1 VHCDLLREKHRMIQ
15 GGNAMGQTW
24 GFRSFT
30 GVLATLV
37 VVSLLSLSP
46 GEALAQAKGTVTL
59 YTSESLDKVNE
70 MKLDFEKRN
79 PGVSLNIYRS
89 GTQVVISKL
98 QAEFQAGGT
107 LADMVWMAD
116 IDYFEDLTK
125 KDLLVPYI
133 PPEADKVPAKFK
145 YEGGRYH
152 EVRLIFNTV
161 GYNTLRVKTRPTS
174 WNDLTDPQRKGKIG
188 VASPFYSGAAFST
201 LGTQVNMPGFG
212 WDFYRKLK
220 QNGVIVEQSNG
231 TVAKKLATG
240 EFHMVSVV
248 DFMVREAK
256 AAGSPVE
263 HIWPKEG
270 AILVPTPVGI
280 LKGAKNPDGARTFL
294 RYLYSPEG
302 QRLFVQ
308 QGYVPVLPGIEGPK
322 GVPPEKLEVVLTD
335 QAYIGKHREE
345 LKAKYRE
352 LFELK

>member
-1 VHCDLLREKHRMIQ
+1 MGKRCRPGLRRVLFGMLLL
-15 GGNAMGQTW
+15 GA
-24 GFRSFT
+24 
-30 GVLATLV
+30 LV
-37 VVSLLSLSP
+37 AVPVE
-46 GEALAQAKGTVTL
+46 EARAQAKGTVTL

-79 PGVSLNIYRS
+79 PGVTLNIYRS

-107 LADMVWMAD
+107 LADMIWMAD
-116 IDYFEDLTK
+116 IDYFEDLAR
-125 KDLLVPYI
+125 KDMLAAYT
-133 PPEADKVPAKFK
+133 PPEADKAPAKFK

-161 GYNTLRVKTRPTS
+161 AYNTLRVKARPSS
-174 WNDLTDPQRKGKIG
+174 WKDLTDPQFKGKVG

-201 LGTQVNMPGFG
+201 LGTQVNLPGFG

-220 QNGVIVEQSNG
+220 ENAVIVEQSNG

-240 EFHMVSVV
+240 EFSVVSVV

-256 AAGSPVE
+256 AAGSPVD

-280 LKGAKNPDGARTFL
+280 LKGAKNPEGARAFL
-294 RYLYSPEG
+294 RYLYFPEG

-322 GVPPEKLEVVLTD
+322 GVPSEKLEVVLTD

>member
-1 VHCDLLREKHRMIQ
+1 MRQPMEGTKLMGLLLA
-15 GGNAMGQTW
+15 GLW
-24 GFRSFT
+24 VL
-30 GVLATLV
+30 GVMAAGAV
-37 VVSLLSLSP
+37 EVSAAAP
-46 GEALAQAKGTVTL
+46 VTL

-79 PGVSLNIYRS
+79 PGVTLNIYRS

-107 LADMVWMAD
+107 LADMIWMA
-116 IDYFEDLTK
+116 
-125 KDLLVPYI
+125 
-133 PPEADKVPAKFK
+133 AKFK

-161 GYNTLRVKTRPTS
+161 AYNTLRVKTRPSS
-174 WNDLTDPQRKGKIG
+174 WKDLTDPQFKGKVG

-201 LGTQVNMPGFG
+201 LGTQVNLPGFG

-220 QNGVIVEQSNG
+220 GNAVIVEQSNG

-240 EFHMVSVV
+240 EFSVVSVV

-256 AAGSPVE
+256 AAGSPVD

-280 LKGAKNPDGARTFL
+280 LKGAKNPEGARAFL
-294 RYLYSPEG
+294 RYLYSTEG

-322 GVPPEKLEVVLTD
+322 GVPAEKLEVVLTD

>member
-1 VHCDLLREKHRMIQ
+1 MERTTSLGWMIPA
-15 GGNAMGQTW
+15 AMALAACL
-24 GFRSFT
+24 FT
-30 GVLATLV
+30 TAPTDR
-37 VVSLLSLSP
+37 
-46 GEALAQAKGTVTL
+46 ALAQGKGTVTL

-70 MKLDFEKRN
+70 MKLDFEKRS

-98 QAEFQAGGT
+98 QAELQAGGI
-107 LADMVWMAD
+107 LADLIWMAD
-116 IDYFEDLTK
+116 IDYFEDLVR
-125 KDLLVPYI
+125 KDLLIPYT
-133 PPEADKVPAKFK
+133 PPEAGKVPAKFT

-174 WNDLTDPQRKGKIG
+174 WRDLADGQYKGKVG

-212 WDFYRKLK
+212 WEFYRKLK
-220 QNGVIVEQSNG
+220 DNAVVVEQSNG

-240 EFHMVSVV
+240 EFHVVSVV

-256 AAGSPVE
+256 AAGSPVD

-270 AILVPTPVGI
+270 AILIPTPVGI
-280 LKGAKNPDGARTFL
+280 LKGAKNPDRAKAFL
-294 RYLYSPEG
+294 NYLYSVEG
-302 QRLFVQ
+302 QRLFAQ

-322 GVPPEKLEVVLTD
+322 GVPAETLDVVLTD

>member
-1 VHCDLLREKHRMIQ
+1 MIQ

-98 QAEFQAGGT
+98 QAELQAGGT

-174 WNDLTDPQRKGKIG
+174 WNDLTDPQWKGKIG

-263 HIWPKEG
+263 HIWPNEG

>member
-1 VHCDLLREKHRMIQ
+1 MEKIWA
-15 GGNAMGQTW
+15 G
-24 GFRSFT
+24 RSFMRVAF
-30 GVLATLV
+30 GLLLFGLVLANPDPA
-37 VVSLLSLSP
+37 P
-46 GEALAQAKGTVTL
+46 GEAKGTVTL

-70 MKLDFEKRN
+70 TKLDFEKRN
-79 PGVSLNIYRS
+79 PGVTLNIYRS

-98 QAEFQAGGT
+98 QAEVHAGGI
-107 LADMVWMAD
+107 LADMIWMAD
-116 IDYFEDLTK
+116 IDYFEDLAK
-125 KDLLVPYI
+125 KDLLAPYL
-133 PPEADKVPAKFK
+133 PPEADRVPAKFK

-161 GYNTLRVKTRPTS
+161 AYNTLRVKERPTS
-174 WNDLTDPQRKGKIG
+174 WKDLLDPRFKGKVG

-201 LGTQVNMPGFG
+201 LGTQVNMLGFG
-212 WDFYRKLK
+212 WEFYRKLK
-220 QNGVIVEQSNG
+220 DNTVIIEQSNG
-231 TVAKKLATG
+231 SVAKKLATG
-240 EFHMVSVV
+240 EFHVVSVV

-256 AAGSPVE
+256 AAGSPVD

-280 LKGAKNPDGARTFL
+280 LKGAKNPEGARAFL

-308 QGYVPVLPGIEGPK
+308 QGYVPVLPGIDGPK
-322 GVPPEKLEVVLTD
+322 GVPPERLEVVLTD

>member
-1 VHCDLLREKHRMIQ
+1 
-15 GGNAMGQTW
+15 MGQGWTL
-24 GFRSFT
+24 RSFVGT
-30 GVLATLV
+30 LSILAV
-37 VVSLLSLSP
+37 VALIPSSP
-46 GEALAQAKGTVTL
+46 GDVLAQAKGTVTL

-79 PGVSLNIYRS
+79 PGISLNIYRS

-107 LADMVWMAD
+107 LADMIWMAD
-116 IDYFEDLTK
+116 IDYFEDLAK
-125 KDLLVPYI
+125 KDLLTPYT
-133 PPEADKVPAKFK
+133 PPEADKAPAQFK

-161 GYNTLRVKTRPTS
+161 AYNTLRVKTRPTS
-174 WNDLTDPQRKGKIG
+174 WKDLTDPQWKGRVG

-220 QNGVIVEQSNG
+220 QNDVVVEQSNG

-240 EFHMVSVV
+240 EFHVVSVV

-256 AAGSPVE
+256 AAGSPVD
-263 HIWPKEG
+263 HVWPKEG

-280 LKGAKNPDGARTFL
+280 LKGAKNPDGARAFL

>member
-1 VHCDLLREKHRMIQ
+1 
-15 GGNAMGQTW
+15 MGKMW
-24 GFRSFT
+24 SARSFAS
-30 GVLATLV
+30 VLILPAAL
-37 VVSLLSLSP
+37 SLLPLSP
-46 GEALAQAKGTVTL
+46 GKVLAQARGTVTL

-79 PGVSLNIYRS
+79 PGINLNIYRS

-98 QAEFQAGGT
+98 QAELQAGGT
-107 LADMVWMAD
+107 LADVLWMAD

-133 PPEADKVPAKFK
+133 PPDAESVSAKFK
-145 YEGGRYH
+145 YEGARYH

-174 WNDLTDPQRKGKIG
+174 WNDLADPQWKGKVGI
-188 VASPFYSGAAFST
+188 ASPFYSGAAFST
-201 LGTQVNMPGFG
+201 LGTQINMPSFG

-240 EFHMVSVV
+240 EFLIVSVV

-256 AAGSPVE
+256 ADGSPVD

-270 AILVPTPVGI
+270 AILIPTPVGV
-280 LKGAKNPDGARTFL
+280 LRGAKNPDGAKAFL

-322 GVPPEKLEVVLTD
+322 GVPPEKLELVLTD
-335 QAYIGKHREE
+335 QAYISTHREE
-345 LKAKYRE
+345 LKTKYRE

>member
-1 VHCDLLREKHRMIQ
+1 
-15 GGNAMGQTW
+15 MGQTW
-24 GFRSFT
+24 TFRSFA
-30 GVLATLV
+30 GMLAILV
-37 VVSLLSLSP
+37 VFSLLGLFP
-46 GEALAQAKGTVTL
+46 RETLAQAKGTVTL

-79 PGVSLNIYRS
+79 PGISLNIYRS

-107 LADMVWMAD
+107 LADMIWMAD
-116 IDYFEDLTK
+116 IDYFEDLAK
-125 KDLLVPYI
+125 KDLLTPYT
-133 PPEADKVPAKFK
+133 PSEADKAPAQFK

-161 GYNTLRVKTRPTS
+161 AYNSLRVKTRPTS
-174 WNDLTDPQRKGKIG
+174 WKDLTDPQWKGRVG

-220 QNGVIVEQSNG
+220 QNDVVVEQSNG

-256 AAGSPVE
+256 AAGSPVD
-263 HIWPKEG
+263 HVWPKEG
-270 AILVPTPVGI
+270 AILIPTPVGI
-280 LKGAKNPDGARTFL
+280 LKGAKNPDGARAFL

>member
-1 VHCDLLREKHRMIQ
+1 M
-15 GGNAMGQTW
+15 QTRRGW
-24 GFRSFT
+24 RALEGLS
-30 GVLATLV
+30 VLWLVWALV
-37 VVSLLSLSP
+37 VVP
-46 GEALAQAKGTVTL
+46 MGQARAQAKGSVTL

-79 PGVSLNIYRS
+79 PGVNLNIYRS

-98 QAEFQAGGT
+98 QAELQAGGI

-116 IDYFEDLTK
+116 IDYFEDLAK
-125 KDLLVPYI
+125 KDLLLPYV
-133 PPEADKVPAKFK
+133 PPEAARVPAKFL

-161 GYNTLRVKTRPTS
+161 AYNTLRVKDRPTS
-174 WNDLTDPQRKGKIG
+174 WKDLADSRYKGKVG

-212 WDFYRKLK
+212 WDFYRRLK
-220 QNGVIVEQSNG
+220 ENATIIEQSNG

-240 EFHMVSVV
+240 EFHLVSVV
-248 DFMVREAK
+248 DFMVRDAK
-256 AAGSPVE
+256 AAGSPVD

-270 AILVPTPVGI
+270 AILIPTPVGI
-280 LKGAKNPDGARTFL
+280 LKGAKNPEGARAFL

-302 QRLFVQ
+302 QHLFVK
-308 QGYVPVLPGIEGPK
+308 QGYVPVQPGIEGPK

>member
-1 VHCDLLREKHRMIQ
+1 
-15 GGNAMGQTW
+15 MGQTR
-24 GFRSFT
+24 GFRSFA
-30 GVLATLV
+30 GSLAALV
-37 VVSLLSLSP
+37 VGMLLPLSP
-46 GEALAQAKGTVTL
+46 GDASAQAKGTVTL

-70 MKLDFEKRN
+70 MKLDFEKRT
-79 PGVSLNIYRS
+79 PGVTMNIYRS

-98 QAEFQAGGT
+98 QAEFQAGGVQ
-107 LADMVWMAD
+107 ADMIWMAD
-116 IDYFEDLTK
+116 IDYFEDLAK
-125 KDLLVPYI
+125 KDLLGVYN
-133 PPEADKVPAKFK
+133 PPEADKVAGKFK

-161 GYNTLRVKTRPTS
+161 GLNTLRVKTRPTS
-174 WNDLTDPQRKGKIG
+174 WKDLTDTKYKGKVG
-188 VASPFYSGAAFST
+188 MASPFYSGAAFST
-201 LGTQVNMPGFG
+201 LGTQINMPGFG

-220 QNGVIVEQSNG
+220 ENGVIIEQSNG

-240 EFHMVSVV
+240 EFQLVSVV

-256 AAGSPVE
+256 ASGSPVD

-270 AILVPTPVGI
+270 AILVPTPFGV
-280 LKGAKNPDGARTFL
+280 LKGAKNPEGARAFL

-308 QGYVPVLPGIEGPK
+308 QGYVPVLPGIDGPK
-322 GVPPEKLEVVLTD
+322 DMPSEKLEVLLTD
-335 QAYIGKHREE
+335 QDYIGKHREE

>member
-1 VHCDLLREKHRMIQ
+1 
-15 GGNAMGQTW
+15 MGPSR
-24 GFRSFT
+24 GCRALT
-30 GVLATLV
+30 GVLAILALC
-37 VVSLLSLSP
+37 SILPLAS

-79 PGVSLNIYRS
+79 PGVTLNIYRS

-116 IDYFEDLTK
+116 IDYFEDLAK
-125 KDLLVPYI
+125 KDMLLPFL
-133 PPEADKVPAKFK
+133 PAEAEKVPAKFK

-161 GYNTLRVKTRPTS
+161 GYNTLRVKSRPTS
-174 WNDLTDPQRKGKIG
+174 WNDLADPQWKGKIG
-188 VASPFYSGAAFST
+188 IASPFYSGAAFST
-201 LGTQVNMPGFG
+201 LGTQINMPGFG
-212 WDFYRKLK
+212 WDYYRKLK

-240 EFHMVSVV
+240 EFVLVSVV
-248 DFMVREAK
+248 DFMVREEK
-256 AAGSPVE
+256 DAGSPVD

-270 AILVPTPVGI
+270 AILIPTPIGI
-280 LKGAKNPDGARTFL
+280 LKGAKNPDGAKSFL
-294 RYLYSPEG
+294 RYLYSPDG

-308 QGYVPVLPGIEGPK
+308 QGYVPVLPGIDGPK
-322 GVPPEKLEVVLTD
+322 GVPPEKLEVLLTD

-352 LFELK
+352 MFELK

>member
-1 VHCDLLREKHRMIQ
+1 MIQ

-174 WNDLTDPQRKGKIG
+174 WNDLTDPQWKGKIG

-322 GVPPEKLEVVLTD
+322 GVPPEKLEVVQTD

>member
-1 VHCDLLREKHRMIQ
+1 
-15 GGNAMGQTW
+15 MGQMR
-24 GFRSFT
+24 RSRSIAS
-30 GVLATLV
+30 VLAFLAAY
-37 VVSLLSLSP
+37 SLLPLFP
-46 GEALAQAKGTVTL
+46 RGVLAQAKGTVTL

-79 PGVSLNIYRS
+79 PGINLNIYRS

-107 LADMVWMAD
+107 LADIIWMAD

-133 PPEADKVPAKFK
+133 PPDVDKVPAKFK

-174 WNDLTDPQRKGKIG
+174 WNDLANPQWKGKVGI
-188 VASPFYSGAAFST
+188 ASPFYSGAAFST
-201 LGTQVNMPGFG
+201 LGTQINMPGFG
-212 WDFYRKLK
+212 WEFYRKLK

-240 EFHMVSVV
+240 EFLMVSVV

-256 AAGSPVE
+256 ADGSPVD

-270 AILVPTPVGI
+270 AILIPTPVGI
-280 LKGAKNPDGARTFL
+280 LKGAKNPDGARAFL

-302 QRLFVQ
+302 QHLFVQ

-335 QAYIGKHREE
+335 QAYISTHREE
-345 LKAKYRE
+345 LKTKYRE

>member
-1 VHCDLLREKHRMIQ
+1 MIQ

-174 WNDLTDPQRKGKIG
+174 WNDLTDPQWKGKIG

>member
-1 VHCDLLREKHRMIQ
+1 MTMLLAIWAVMA
-15 GGNAMGQTW
+15 G
-24 GFRSFT
+24 
-30 GVLATLV
+30 LAK
-37 VVSLLSLSP
+37 
-46 GEALAQAKGTVTL
+46 EALAQAKGTVTL

-79 PGVSLNIYRS
+79 PGLSLNIYRS

-107 LADMVWMAD
+107 LADMIWMAD
-116 IDYFEDLTK
+116 IDYFEDLAK
-125 KDLLVPYI
+125 KDLLAAYT
-133 PPEADKVPAKFK
+133 PPEAEKAPAKFT

-161 GYNTLRVKTRPTS
+161 GYNTLRVKARPTS
-174 WNDLTDPQRKGKIG
+174 WRDLMEPQLRGKVG

-212 WDFYRKLK
+212 WEFYRKLK
-220 QNGVIVEQSNG
+220 ENGVIVEQSNG

-256 AAGSPVE
+256 AAGSPVD
-263 HIWPKEG
+263 HIWPREG
-270 AILVPTPVGI
+270 AILIPTPVGT
-280 LKGAKNPDGARTFL
+280 LKGAKNPEGAKAFL

-302 QRLFVQ
+302 QRLFAQ

>member
-1 VHCDLLREKHRMIQ
+1 
-15 GGNAMGQTW
+15 MGQTW
-24 GFRSFT
+24 RFRSFA
-30 GVLATLV
+30 GVLAILAAL
-37 VVSLLSLSP
+37 SLLPLSP
-46 GEALAQAKGTVTL
+46 GEVLAQAKGTVTL

-107 LADMVWMAD
+107 LADMIWMAD

-133 PPEADKVPAKFK
+133 PPESDKVPAQFK

-161 GYNTLRVKTRPTS
+161 GYNTLRVKTRPTT
-174 WNDLTDPQRKGKIG
+174 WQELTDPQWKGKVGI
-188 VASPFYSGAAFST
+188 ASPFYSGAAFST
-201 LGTQVNMPGFG
+201 LGTQINMPGFG

-240 EFHMVSVV
+240 EFTVVSVV

-256 AAGSPVE
+256 AAGSPVD

-270 AILVPTPVGI
+270 AILIPTPVGI
-280 LKGAKNPDGARTFL
+280 LKGAKNPDGARAFL

-335 QAYIGKHREE
+335 QAYISKHREE

>member
-1 VHCDLLREKHRMIQ
+1 
-15 GGNAMGQTW
+15 MGKV
-24 GFRSFT
+24 R
-30 GVLATLV
+30 GVLAVLAVCAVLPLV
-37 VVSLLSLSP
+37 P
-46 GEALAQAKGTVTL
+46 GAALAQAKGTVTL

-79 PGVSLNIYRS
+79 PGITLNIYRS

-107 LADMVWMAD
+107 LADIVWMAD
-116 IDYFEDLTK
+116 IDYFEDLAK
-125 KDLLVPYI
+125 KDMLLPYL
-133 PPEADKVPAKFK
+133 PAEAEKAPAKFK

-161 GYNTLRVKTRPTS
+161 GFNTLRVKARPAS
-174 WNDLTDPQRKGKIG
+174 WNELLNPQWKGKVGI
-188 VASPFYSGAAFST
+188 ASPFYSGAAFST
-201 LGTQVNMPGFG
+201 LGTQINMPGFG

-240 EFHMVSVV
+240 EFVAVSVV
-248 DFMVREAK
+248 DFMVREEK
-256 AAGSPVE
+256 AAGSPVD

-270 AILVPTPVGI
+270 AILVPTPIGI
-280 LKGAKNPDGARTFL
+280 LKGAKNPEGGKAFL

-322 GVPPEKLEVVLTD
+322 GVPPEKLEVILTD
-335 QAYIGKHREE
+335 QAYIGSHREE

>member
-1 VHCDLLREKHRMIQ
+1 MGKRCRPGLRIVLRIVLLGMLLL
-15 GGNAMGQTW
+15 GA
-24 GFRSFT
+24 
-30 GVLATLV
+30 LV
-37 VVSLLSLSP
+37 AVPVE
-46 GEALAQAKGTVTL
+46 EARAQAKGTVTL

-79 PGVSLNIYRS
+79 PGVTLNIYRS

-107 LADMVWMAD
+107 LADMIWMAD
-116 IDYFEDLTK
+116 IDYFEDLAR
-125 KDLLVPYI
+125 KDLLAAYT
-133 PPEADKVPAKFK
+133 PPEADRVPAKFK
-145 YEGGRYH
+145 YDGGRYH
-152 EVRLIFNTV
+152 EVRLIFNT
-161 GYNTLRVKTRPTS
+161 GAYNTLRVKTRPTS
-174 WNDLTDPQRKGKIG
+174 WKDLTDQQFKGKVG

-201 LGTQVNMPGFG
+201 LGTQVNMSGFG
-212 WDFYRKLK
+212 WEFYRKLK
-220 QNGVIVEQSNG
+220 ENGVIVEQSNG

-240 EFHMVSVV
+240 EFSVVSVV
-248 DFMVREAK
+248 DFMVGEAK
-256 AAGSPVE
+256 AAGSPVD

-280 LKGAKNPDGARTFL
+280 LKGAKNPEGARAFL
-294 RYLYSPEG
+294 RYLYSSEG
-302 QRLFVQ
+302 QRLFAQ

-322 GVPPEKLEVVLTD
+322 GVPSEKLEVVLTD

>member
-1 VHCDLLREKHRMIQ
+1 MENRWGWRIV
-15 GGNAMGQTW
+15 GGMTMFLSVWAVVAGLA
-24 GFRSFT
+24 T
-30 GVLATLV
+30 GV
-37 VVSLLSLSP
+37 P
-46 GEALAQAKGTVTL
+46 AQAKGTVIL

-107 LADMVWMAD
+107 LADMIWMAD
-116 IDYFEDLTK
+116 IDYFEDLAK
-125 KDLLVPYI
+125 KDLLVAYTPS
-133 PPEADKVPAKFK
+133 EAEKAPAKFK
-145 YEGGRYH
+145 YGGGRYH

-161 GYNTLRVKTRPTS
+161 AYNTLRVKARPTS
-174 WNDLTDPQRKGKIG
+174 WKDLMEPQVKGKVG

-212 WDFYRKLK
+212 WEYYRKLK
-220 QNGVIVEQSNG
+220 ENGVVVEQSNG

-256 AAGSPVE
+256 AAGSPVD
-263 HIWPKEG
+263 HIWPREG
-270 AILVPTPVGI
+270 AILIPTPVGT
-280 LKGAKNPDGARTFL
+280 LKGAKNPEGAKAFL

-302 QRLFVQ
+302 QRLFAQ
-308 QGYVPVLPGIEGPK
+308 QGYVPVLAGIEGPK

>member
-1 VHCDLLREKHRMIQ
+1 MDGKGGRRWLAGMLGLLT
-15 GGNAMGQTW
+15 AW
-24 GFRSFT
+24 
-30 GVLATLV
+30 ALV
-37 VVSLLSLSP
+37 AGSAAP
-46 GEALAQAKGTVTL
+46 AQAQAKGTITL
-59 YTSESLDKVNE
+59 YTSESLDKVSE
-70 MKLDFEKRN
+70 MKLDFEKRT
-79 PGVSLNIYRS
+79 PGATLTIYRS

-116 IDYFEDLTK
+116 IDYFEDLAK
-125 KDLLVPYI
+125 KDLLAPYT
-133 PPEADKVPAKFK
+133 PPEADKVPGKFK
-145 YEGGRYH
+145 YEDGRYH

-161 GYNTLRVKTRPTS
+161 AYNTLRVKARPIS
-174 WNDLTDPQRKGKIG
+174 WNDLTDPQWKGKIG

-220 QNGVIVEQSNG
+220 QNGVVVEQSNG

-240 EFHMVSVV
+240 EFSLVSVV

-256 AAGSPVE
+256 AAGSPVD
-263 HIWPKEG
+263 HIWPREG

-280 LKGAKNPDGARTFL
+280 LKGAKNPEGARAFM

-322 GVPPEKLEVVLTD
+322 GVPSDKLEVVLTD

-352 LFELK
+352 LFELR

>member
-1 VHCDLLREKHRMIQ
+1 
-15 GGNAMGQTW
+15 MGQTV
-24 GFRSFT
+24 GFRILV
-30 GVLATLV
+30 GRLAGLVAVL
-37 VVSLLSLSP
+37 LLAVGP
-46 GEALAQAKGTVTL
+46 GEVSAQAKGAVTL

-79 PGVSLNIYRS
+79 PGITLNIYRS

-98 QAEFQAGGT
+98 QAEFQAGGV
-107 LADMVWMAD
+107 LADMIWMAD
-116 IDYFEDLTK
+116 IDYFEDLAK
-125 KDLLVPYI
+125 KDLLVVYNPA
-133 PPEADKVPAKFK
+133 EGEKVAARFK

-161 GYNTLRVKTRPTS
+161 ALNTLRVKTRPTS
-174 WNDLTDPQRKGKIG
+174 WRDLIDPKVKGKVG
-188 VASPFYSGAAFST
+188 MASPFYSGAAFST
-201 LGTQVNMPGFG
+201 LGTQINMAGFG
-212 WDFYRKLK
+212 WEYYRKLK
-220 QNGVIVEQSNG
+220 DNGVVIEQSNG

-240 EFHMVSVV
+240 EFHLVSVV

-256 AAGSPVE
+256 ASGSPVD
-263 HIWPKEG
+263 HIWPTEG
-270 AILVPTPVGI
+270 AILVPTPFGI
-280 LKGAKNPDGARTFL
+280 LKGAKNPEGARAFL

-308 QGYVPVLPGIEGPK
+308 QGYVPVLPGIDGPK
-322 GVPPEKLEVVLTD
+322 DMPAEKLEVILTD

>member
-1 VHCDLLREKHRMIQ
+1 MLLPL
-15 GGNAMGQTW
+15 
-24 GFRSFT
+24 S
-30 GVLATLV
+30 VLAAGFLA
-37 VVSLLSLSP
+37 
-46 GEALAQAKGTVTL
+46 GALAGQAVAQGKGTVTL

-98 QAEFQAGGT
+98 QAELQAGGI
-107 LADMVWMAD
+107 LADLIWMAD
-116 IDYFEDLTK
+116 IDYFEDLAK
-125 KDLLVPYI
+125 KDLLAPYT
-133 PPEADKVPAKFK
+133 PPEADKVPAKFI
-145 YEGGRYH
+145 YDGGRYH

-161 GYNTLRVKTRPTS
+161 AYNTLRVKTRPTS
-174 WNDLTDPQRKGKIG
+174 WRELTDPQFKGKVG

-220 QNGVIVEQSNG
+220 ENAVVVEQSNG
-231 TVAKKLATG
+231 TVAKKMATG
-240 EFHMVSVV
+240 EFHVVSVV

-256 AAGSPVE
+256 AAGSPVD

-270 AILVPTPVGI
+270 AILIPTPVGI
-280 LKGAKNPDGARTFL
+280 LKGAKNPEGAKTFL
-294 RYLYSPEG
+294 RYLYSAEG
-302 QRLFVQ
+302 QRLFAQ

-322 GVPPEKLEVVLTD
+322 GVPAERLDVILTD

>member
-1 VHCDLLREKHRMIQ
+1 
-15 GGNAMGQTW
+15 MGEMW
-24 GFRSFT
+24 RSRS
-30 GVLATLV
+30 LASGLAILAAF
-37 VVSLLSLSP
+37 SLLALSR
-46 GEALAQAKGTVTL
+46 GEAVAQAKGTVTL

-79 PGVSLNIYRS
+79 PGVNLNIYRS

-116 IDYFEDLTK
+116 IDYFEDLTR

-133 PPEADKVPAKFK
+133 PSEAEKVPAKFK

-161 GYNTLRVKTRPTS
+161 GYNTLRVKARPTS
-174 WNDLTDPQRKGKIG
+174 WHDLTDLQWKGKVGI
-188 VASPFYSGAAFST
+188 ASPFYSGAAFST
-201 LGTQVNMPGFG
+201 LGTQINMHDFG

-220 QNGVIVEQSNG
+220 QNGVVVEQSNG

-240 EFHMVSVV
+240 EFLMVSVV

-256 AAGSPVE
+256 ADGSPVN

-270 AILVPTPVGI
+270 AILIPTPVAI
-280 LKGAKNPDGARTFL
+280 LKGAKNPDGAKAFL

-302 QRLFVQ
+302 QRLFAQ

-335 QAYIGKHREE
+335 QAYIGTHREE
-345 LKAKYRE
+345 LKTKYRE

>member
-1 VHCDLLREKHRMIQ
+1 MI
-15 GGNAMGQTW
+15 
-24 GFRSFT
+24 
-30 GVLATLV
+30 
-37 VVSLLSLSP
+37 
-46 GEALAQAKGTVTL
+46 
-59 YTSESLDKVNE
+59 
-70 MKLDFEKRN
+70 
-79 PGVSLNIYRS
+79 
-89 GTQVVISKL
+89 
-98 QAEFQAGGT
+98 
-107 LADMVWMAD
+107 WMAD
-116 IDYFEDLTK
+116 IDYFEDLAR
-125 KDLLVPYI
+125 KDLLAAYT
-133 PPEADKVPAKFK
+133 PPEADRVPAKFK

-161 GYNTLRVKTRPTS
+161 AYNTLRVKTRPSS
-174 WNDLTDPQRKGKIG
+174 WKDLTDPQFKGKVG

-201 LGTQVNMPGFG
+201 LGTQVNLPGFG
-212 WDFYRKLK
+212 WEFYRKLK
-220 QNGVIVEQSNG
+220 ENAVIVEQSNG

-240 EFHMVSVV
+240 EFSVVSVV

-256 AAGSPVE
+256 AAGSPVD

-280 LKGAKNPDGARTFL
+280 LKGAKNPEGARAFL

-302 QRLFVQ
+302 QRLFAQ

-322 GVPPEKLEVVLTD
+322 GVPSEKLEVVLTD

>member
-1 VHCDLLREKHRMIQ
+1 
-15 GGNAMGQTW
+15 MGQTW

-98 QAEFQAGGT
+98 QAELQAGGT

-174 WNDLTDPQRKGKIG
+174 WNDLTDPQWKGKIG

>member
-1 VHCDLLREKHRMIQ
+1 
-15 GGNAMGQTW
+15 MGQTW

-174 WNDLTDPQRKGKIG
+174 WNDLTDPQWKGKIG

-322 GVPPEKLEVVLTD
+322 GVPPEKLEVVQTD

>member
-1 VHCDLLREKHRMIQ
+1 MERICGLRTSA
-15 GGNAMGQTW
+15 G
-24 GFRSFT
+24 
-30 GVLATLV
+30 LATVLFLCVLV
-37 VVSLLSLSP
+37 VAPADPV
-46 GEALAQAKGTVTL
+46 LAQAKGTVTL

-70 MKLDFEKRN
+70 MKLDFEQRN

-107 LADMVWMAD
+107 LADMIWMAD
-116 IDYFEDLTK
+116 IDYFEDLAK
-125 KDLLVPYI
+125 KDLLVAYT
-133 PPEADKVPAKFK
+133 PPEAEKAPAKFT

-161 GYNTLRVKTRPTS
+161 GYNTLRVKARPTS
-174 WNDLTDPQRKGKIG
+174 WRDLVEPQLKGKVG

-212 WDFYRKLK
+212 WEFYRKLK
-220 QNGVIVEQSNG
+220 ENGVIVEQSNG

-256 AAGSPVE
+256 AAGSPVD
-263 HIWPKEG
+263 HIWPREG
-270 AILVPTPVGI
+270 AILIPTPVGT
-280 LKGAKNPDGARTFL
+280 LKGAKNPDGAKAFL

-308 QGYVPVLPGIEGPK
+308 QGYVPVLPGIDGPK
-322 GVPPEKLEVVLTD
+322 GVPSEKLEVVLTD